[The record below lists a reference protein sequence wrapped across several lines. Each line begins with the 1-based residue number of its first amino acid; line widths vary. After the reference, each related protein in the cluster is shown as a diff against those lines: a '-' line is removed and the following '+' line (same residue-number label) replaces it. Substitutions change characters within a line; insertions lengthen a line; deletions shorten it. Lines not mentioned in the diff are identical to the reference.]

1 MNPFED
7 MYKVIAI
14 APFHSCAIISEND
27 VFLKELQK
35 VESLKSEDIY
45 SLKENIHINKSYD
58 VFMWL

>member
-1 MNPFED
+1 M
-7 MYKVIAI
+7 IAI